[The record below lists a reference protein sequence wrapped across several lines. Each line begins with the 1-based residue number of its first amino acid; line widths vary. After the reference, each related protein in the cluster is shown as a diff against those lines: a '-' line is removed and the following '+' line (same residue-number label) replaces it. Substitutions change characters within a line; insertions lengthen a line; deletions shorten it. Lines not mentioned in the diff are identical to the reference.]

1 MEENK
6 TYYKQ
11 SGKFSPVGAA
21 LMLLATAVCG
31 GALFWVYMLFAGWCT
46 IIYLNIFAAL
56 AVSVALGYVG
66 GKIVKAFKMRNTLV
80 AMICTIVGFLIA
92 TYFKWAL
99 YDYNDL
105 KKYGYDLMKDQSAW
119 EYYYE
124 ISTMFDGADPD
135 SFEEYYNA
143 YHELNAYDC
152 FGYDGD
158 DSDFTA
164 EDIADMKNQSVWE
177 FLEFDKLLGKD
188 LETAKESFSKS
199 QTMNAYEYT
208 YEYRTGYEKIGL
220 FDILTSPSDLWKD
233 IKGINEEGRW
243 SFKSS
248 HSSADNGTLVNG
260 VMLWIVWGGELI
272 ALAAFLFAS
281 VYQKSKE
288 PFIESEDE
296 WAEYKDTRSAYKFY
310 APANAKQF
318 KAEMEQNPYALF
330 NYVMEGSQYQSS
342 YMCIDCYVSKLG
354 NENYI
359 SAYQMTINPRNKNP
373 DSKTLFKY
381 LYVDGEFMSRLYS
394 QAAPGNDRDA
404 SHAADGQQAAAEPR
418 TEEQQNI

>member
-11 SGKFSPVGAA
+11 SGKFSPAGAV

-31 GALFWVYMLFAGWCT
+31 VALFWVYMLFNGWCT

-119 EYYYE
+119 EYYIE
-124 ISTMFDGADPD
+124 LSTMFEDTDSD
-135 SFEEYYNA
+135 SFEEYYDF
-143 YHELNAYDC
+143 YHELNAYD
-152 FGYDGD
+152 FFSYDGD

-164 EDIADMKNQSVWE
+164 KDIEDMKKQSVWE
-177 FLEFDKLLGKD
+177 FLEFDKLLGKN
-188 LETAKESFSKS
+188 LETAKESLSKS
-199 QTMNAYEYT
+199 KTMNAYDYT
-208 YEYRTGYEKIGL
+208 YEYKTGYEKIGF
-220 FDILTSPSDLWKD
+220 FDILTSPSDLWND

-248 HSSADNGTLVNG
+248 HSSRDNGTLVNG
-260 VMLWIVWGGELI
+260 TILWIVWGGELI

-296 WAEYKDTRSAYKFY
+296 WAEYKDTKSVFKFY

-318 KAEMEQNPYALF
+318 KAEMEQNPYSLF
-330 NYVMEGSQYQSS
+330 NYVIDGNQYQTS
-342 YMCIDCYVSKLG
+342 YMSIECYVSKLG

-359 SAYQMTINPRNKNP
+359 SAYQMTINPKNKNP
-373 DSKTLFKY
+373 NSKTLFKY
-381 LYVDGEFMSRLYS
+381 LFVDGDFISRLYS
-394 QAAPGNDRDA
+394 QFTPGNA
-404 SHAADGQQAAAEPR
+404 QKVPHPADEQQASAEPQ
-418 TEEQQNI
+418 TEEQNV